1 MIANKPTASAQLLS
15 ALGEQDRQSKID
27 ILISNVVEFRT
38 TYEKFQLHLT
48 KGLQQRL
55 APGTSDDVEIVVD
68 DENSS
73 SMIHDALK
81 IYEALQQ

>member
-1 MIANKPTASAQLLS
+1 MIDNKSKAAAQLLA
-15 ALGEQDRQSKID
+15 ALGEQDRQSKVE
-27 ILISNVVEFRT
+27 LLVNNVEEFRN

-55 APGTSDDVEIVVD
+55 APDTDDDLEIVVD

-73 SMIHDALK
+73 SMIQEALK
-81 IYEALQQ
+81 VYEALQ

>member
-1 MIANKPTASAQLLS
+1 MLA
-15 ALGEQDRQSKID
+15 ALGEQDRQSKVE
-27 ILISNVVEFRT
+27 LLVNNVEEFRN

-55 APGTSDDVEIVVD
+55 APDTDDDLEIVVD

-73 SMIHDALK
+73 SMIQEALK
-81 IYEALQQ
+81 VYEALQ